1 MSGSISDNHNA
12 YFFQSILLFN
22 NPHVIQKI
30 TIMEVEPAKLTWLAE
45 APPAGSNLQ
54 LRIWAIDYRR
64 LLDCKSLV
72 NKINNVFSISAD
84 CNNAFVIKQQ
94 KNS

>member
-12 YFFQSILLFN
+12 YFFQSILLFVQN
-22 NPHVIQKI
+22 TEGNEFGLKKRHSLVSWQQQIQKI

-64 LLDCKSLV
+64 LLDCKSLP
-72 NKINNVFSISAD
+72 ILGIGD
-84 CNNAFVIKQQ
+84 
-94 KNS
+94 

>member
-1 MSGSISDNHNA
+1 MPVFSLMFTCNKNSVPFTDICFNKDLRMSG
-12 YFFQSILLFN
+12 L
-22 NPHVIQKI
+22 IQKI

-64 LLDCKSLV
+64 LLDCKSLP
-72 NKINNVFSISAD
+72 ILGIGD
-84 CNNAFVIKQQ
+84 
-94 KNS
+94 